1 MKDKKSN
8 SLFCDQSGFT
18 LLEVFI
24 ALALSGMVM
33 ASIYSAFKSQQDTYK
48 AQDQIVEMQQNG
60 RAGLNL
66 MVRELRMAGLD
77 PSGAADAGITAA
89 DSTGITFTMVA
100 DDDGDDNDNDGI
112 VDEDDELMTIQY
124 DVYDAYGDG
133 DNDIGRQVGAAAAT
147 KRAIC
152 ENIEAIEYFYTL
164 DNGTSK
170 LNPAASEREEIRTI
184 HISILLR
191 TGAPVKQLL
200 NSQVYQPASNSTNG
214 TTWGPF
220 NDGFRRRLL
229 MTTIQCRNMGL

>member
-1 MKDKKSN
+1 MKGKKNN

-33 ASIYSAFKSQQDTYK
+33 ASIYSAFKSQQDTYR

-100 DDDGDDNDNDGI
+100 DDDGDDNDNDGV

-133 DNDIGRQVGAAAAT
+133 DNDIGRQVGTAAAT
-147 KRAIC
+147 KRARVCRESI
-152 ENIEAIEYFYTL
+152 T
-164 DNGTSK
+164 
-170 LNPAASEREEIRTI
+170 ASAEPVTFARQTAFQLFVPVI
-184 HISILLR
+184 HQFFS
-191 TGAPVKQLL
+191 
-200 NSQVYQPASNSTNG
+200 
-214 TTWGPF
+214 
-220 NDGFRRRLL
+220 RLPDT
-229 MTTIQCRNMGL
+229 MSR